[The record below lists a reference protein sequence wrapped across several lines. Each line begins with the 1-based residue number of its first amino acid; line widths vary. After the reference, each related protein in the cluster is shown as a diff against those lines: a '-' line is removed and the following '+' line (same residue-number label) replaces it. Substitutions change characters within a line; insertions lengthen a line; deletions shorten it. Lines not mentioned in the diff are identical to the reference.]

1 MPQKRKYTP
10 KRLREKVEEY
20 FASISREIVM
30 TERKPTGEL
39 DKYGHPIYEE
49 VPIINRLG
57 EEMKTIEF
65 LEPPMKTSLARY
77 LGVHPSTYSQWED
90 AQRYPEYADI
100 LAKAHDICLAWR
112 QKEVLTRSGKDIK
125 GITFDLAVNYGVS
138 ERVEVNVTG
147 GVEDYIRRLEE
158 GADNA

>member
-1 MPQKRKYTP
+1 MPAKRKYTA
-10 KRLREKVEEY
+10 KRLREKVDEY
-20 FASISREIVM
+20 FKSISREIVM
-30 TERKPTGEL
+30 TEKKPTGKKDES
-39 DKYGHPIYEE
+39 GHEIYED

-57 EEMKTIEF
+57 EQMKVIEF

-77 LGVHPSTYSQWED
+77 LGVNPSTYSQWED
-90 AQRYPEYADI
+90 AGKFPEYAQT

-147 GVEDYIRRLEE
+147 GVEEYIRRLEE